1 MTRASDIMHPG
12 AECIREHETLA
23 AAARIMRERHVG
35 ALPICGEDDKLL
47 GIVTDRDIVLRCVA
61 EGRDPA
67 RVTAGELAMGR
78 PMTVEADDDTEQ
90 VLRVMEQHR
99 VRRLP
104 VINHPEHK
112 LVGMISEADIARG
125 MPQARVAEFVAAVCA
140 EEPPKVEALTAKA
153 PEAEV

>member
-1 MTRASDIMHPG
+1 MTIASDIMHPG

-23 AAARIMRERHVG
+23 AAARIMRERDVG
-35 ALPICGEDDKLL
+35 ALPICGPGDKLL

-67 RVTAGELAMGR
+67 SVTAGELAQGR
-78 PMTVEADDDTEQ
+78 PMTVEADEDCEQ
-90 VLRVMEQHR
+90 VLRVMEQYQ

-125 MPQARVAEFVAAVCA
+125 MPQSRVAEFVSAVCA
-140 EEPPKVEALTAKA
+140 EEA
-153 PEAEV
+153 PSAAAEG

>member
-1 MTRASDIMHPG
+1 MTRASDIMHQG

-35 ALPICGEDDKLL
+35 ALPICGENDKLL

-61 EGRDPA
+61 EGCDPA
-67 RVTAGELAMGR
+67 EMTAGDLALGR
-78 PMTVEADDDTEQ
+78 PMTVEADEDCEQ
-90 VLRVMEQHR
+90 VLRVMEQYQ

-125 MPQARVAEFVAAVCA
+125 LPQARLAEFVTAVCA
-140 EEPPKVEALTAKA
+140 EEPPKKEALQG
-153 PEAEV
+153 

>member
-1 MTRASDIMHPG
+1 MTRAGDIMHPG

-23 AAARIMRERHVG
+23 DAARIMRERDVG
-35 ALPICGEDDKLL
+35 ALPICGPGDKLL

-67 RVTAGELAMGR
+67 SVTAGELAQGR
-78 PMTVEADDDTEQ
+78 PMTVEADEDCEQ
-90 VLRVMEQHR
+90 VLRVMEQYQ

-125 MPQARVAEFVAAVCA
+125 LPQARVAEFVSAVCA
-140 EEPPKVEALTAKA
+140 EQSPAGAA
-153 PEAEV
+153 QG

>member
-23 AAARIMRERHVG
+23 TAARIMRDRDVG
-35 ALPICGEDDKLL
+35 ALPICGENEKLL
-47 GIVTDRDIVLRCVA
+47 GIVTDRDIVLKCIA
-61 EGRDPA
+61 EGRDPSA
-67 RVTAGELAMGR
+67 VTAGELAEGR
-78 PMTVEADDDTEQ
+78 PMTVEADEDTEQ
-90 VLRVMEQHR
+90 VLRVMEQYR

-125 MPQARVAEFVAAVCA
+125 MPQARVAEFVSAVCA
-140 EEPPKVEALTAKA
+140 EEAPKADA
-153 PEAEV
+153 

>member
-1 MTRASDIMHPG
+1 MTRAGDIMHQG
-12 AECIREHETLA
+12 AECVREQETLA
-23 AAARIMRERHVG
+23 DAARIMRERHVG
-35 ALPICGEDDKLL
+35 ALPICGENDKLL

-67 RVTAGELAMGR
+67 GMTAGELAQGR
-78 PMTVEADDDTEQ
+78 PMTVEADEDCEQ
-90 VLRVMEQHR
+90 VLRVMEQYQ

-125 MPQARVAEFVAAVCA
+125 LPQARLAEFVAAVCA
-140 EEPPKVEALTAKA
+140 EEPPKKEALQG
-153 PEAEV
+153 